1 MPKKIIIHDEK
12 TINRLLTEFARTTDD
27 VFSLEELK
35 KILTSG
41 KRLVLKYGVD
51 VTAPHLHIGHAVN
64 LWMYRSLQ
72 ELGHKIIF
80 LIGDFTTQIG
90 DPTGKNKTRPVIPEE
105 EIKENAEAFIKQ
117 AMMVLHN
124 DPDLVEIRRNSEWFR
139 EMPTQKFLS
148 LMSMVTHAQLAARDM
163 FRKRIDSGQEIYMHE
178 MIYPLL
184 QGYDS
189 VELNADLTI
198 IGSDQLYN
206 EMMGRFFQ
214 EKFGQTAQVIL
225 TTKITPG
232 IDGKAKQSKSLGN
245 YIGLSHSPREKF
257 GRLMSMP
264 DNLIQ
269 QYLEVYTDLP
279 MEIVTSLSEQI
290 KSDPMKIKTRLANAV
305 VSRYHGNE
313 IANTEERW
321 FIQTFSRKEVP
332 TDIPTIA
339 IGKES
344 APALEILKH
353 CQTDKSNGELRRLI
367 EQGGAK
373 VNGEKISSP
382 EQKISLPAVVTI
394 GKRHWFDV
402 TQ

>member
-1 MPKKIIIHDEK
+1 MSRNIISDEGSVNK
-12 TINRLLTEFARTTDD
+12 LLASFARTTDD
-27 VFSLEELK
+27 VFSFEELK
-35 KILTSG
+35 KLLTSG
-41 KRLVLKYGVD
+41 KQLRLKYGVD

-105 EIKENAEAFIKQ
+105 EIRQNAEAFIQQ
-117 AMMVLHN
+117 AMMVLHD
-124 DPDLVEIRRNSEWFR
+124 DPELVEIRRNSEWFTK
-139 EMPTQKFLS
+139 MPTQTFLS

-163 FRKRIDSGQEIYMHE
+163 FRKRIEQSQDIYMHE

-189 VELNADLTI
+189 VVLEADLTI

-214 EKFGQTAQVIL
+214 EKFGQPAQVIL

-245 YIGLSHSPREKF
+245 YIGLSHTPREKF

-264 DNLIQ
+264 DVLIQ

-279 MEIVTSLSEQI
+279 GETVSKLSAEI
-290 KSDPMKIKTRLANAV
+290 KSRPMDAKLELAKAI
-305 VSRYHGNE
+305 VSRYHGDD
-313 IANTEERW
+313 IAEQEKTW
-321 FIQTFSRKEVP
+321 FLQTFSKKE
-332 TDIPTIA
+332 IPSDAPVIVADSTTT
-339 IGKES
+339 S
-344 APALEILKH
+344 ALDILKI
-353 CQTDKSNGELRRLI
+353 CQPDVSNSALRRLI
-367 EQGGAK
+367 AQGGIK
-373 VNGEKISSP
+373 VDGEKILSA
-382 EQKISLPAVVTI
+382 EQIISIPAVITI
-394 GKRHWFDV
+394 GKRQWFRV
-402 TQ
+402 TR